1 MIAELT
7 LILALAG
14 AGDASAVIPV
24 LAEDMQSQEGTLY
37 AQGTAA
43 LDQRDWDTAA
53 KTFERAAALK
63 GERADAALYW
73 RAYALQKSGR
83 RDEALQ
89 SIAALRSA
97 YPRSRWIK
105 DAAALDLEIRQASG
119 QAPAV
124 DTAGTDDLKL
134 MALGGLMNAD
144 PARALPLI
152 KQMLARS
159 PTDAVRDRAMF
170 VLAQSGSPE
179 ARQVLLD
186 MAKGNADAEVQATAI
201 RYLGLFGGNESRQAL
216 VEIYGATANTQARKA
231 VLNALMLAGARE
243 QLTAIAR
250 RETSPEL
257 RREAINQLGVS
268 GARTELDQLYQQEKT
283 PEVRQAVINA
293 LFVSGA
299 VDQMTALATK
309 ETDAELRRDAVQRLG
324 LMGMGTAATLKE
336 IYANERDPRV
346 KGAVLHAFFV
356 QGNAAALVEIAR
368 HEQDPGRKKDAVQML
383 SLMNSKEA
391 TDYMM
396 ELLK

>member
-1 MIAELT
+1 
-7 LILALAG
+7 
-14 AGDASAVIPV
+14 
-24 LAEDMQSQEGTLY
+24 MQSQEGTLY

-43 LDQRDWDTAA
+43 LDKRDWDTAA
-53 KTFERAAALK
+53 KTFEQAAALK

-73 RAYALQKSGR
+73 RAYALHKSGR

-124 DTAGTDDLKL
+124 DAAGTDDLKL

-179 ARQVLLD
+179 ARQVLLQ

-216 VEIYGATANTQARKA
+216 VEIYACDGEH
-231 VLNALMLAGARE
+231 AGAQGRAE
-243 QLTAIAR
+243 CADAR
-250 RETSPEL
+250 RRPRAARRRSRARRPRPSCVGRPSTSSAC
-257 RREAINQLGVS
+257 R
-268 GARTELDQLYQQEKT
+268 ARARSSSSSISRTRA
-283 PEVRQAVINA
+283 PRCGSAVINA

-324 LMGMGTAATLKE
+324 LMGMEHGADAEGDLR
-336 IYANERDPRV
+336 ER
-346 KGAVLHAFFV
+346 A
-356 QGNAAALVEIAR
+356 
-368 HEQDPGRKKDAVQML
+368 
-383 SLMNSKEA
+383 
-391 TDYMM
+391 
-396 ELLK
+396 